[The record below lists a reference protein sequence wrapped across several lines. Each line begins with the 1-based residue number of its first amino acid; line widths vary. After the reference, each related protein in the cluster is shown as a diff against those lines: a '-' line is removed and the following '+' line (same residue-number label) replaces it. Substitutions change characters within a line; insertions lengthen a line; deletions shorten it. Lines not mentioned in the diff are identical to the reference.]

1 MLTLNVL
8 CRSPFFKALLTNG
21 MEETGSKSTTITAW
35 SPEAVRVMVDFMY
48 GGDIPASCGVIAEVL
63 ELSDFYMMEDL
74 KEKATVFAKRKL
86 NQSNYCKICEAA
98 EKIKTKDLV
107 EECAKFLVSKA
118 EDLDLEWVQSL
129 PTICVATM
137 KLVVPAQRW
146 VRAEEAEE
154 HNKAVM
160 KGLRKELRK
169 HGEVVGDII

>member
-74 KEKATVFAKRKL
+74 KEKATVFAKREL
-86 NQSNYCKICEAA
+86 NQSNYRKICEAA

-137 KLVVPAQRW
+137 QPQARADRVGEQVRVESELSDLQEDLKAQLL
-146 VRAEEAEE
+146 
-154 HNKAVM
+154 
-160 KGLRKELRK
+160 GCKETSN
-169 HGEVVGDII
+169 